1 LSRRFSSRPIDPE
14 RTVNAALKSLIEAAV
29 SRLRDVAL
37 GIFIHPN
44 RLAGG
49 IPLANLSGRRTGVME
64 MNRSGVPL
72 ARSNIRQR
80 ERRLAER
87 RGAAR
92 KPVENDGVAT
102 LSPVAGRDP
111 AAPTSVLKFI
121 RARPLGRTLALW
133 IIAGAL
139 WISLGMI
146 VSATLV
152 TVAYLT

>member
-1 LSRRFSSRPIDPE
+1 
-14 RTVNAALKSLIEAAV
+14 
-29 SRLRDVAL
+29 
-37 GIFIHPN
+37 
-44 RLAGG
+44 
-49 IPLANLSGRRTGVME
+49 ME
-64 MNRSGVPL
+64 MNRSGAPL

-92 KPVENDGVAT
+92 KSVESDGVAT
-102 LSPVAGRDP
+102 LRPVSGRDP
-111 AAPTSVLKFI
+111 AASTSVLQFI